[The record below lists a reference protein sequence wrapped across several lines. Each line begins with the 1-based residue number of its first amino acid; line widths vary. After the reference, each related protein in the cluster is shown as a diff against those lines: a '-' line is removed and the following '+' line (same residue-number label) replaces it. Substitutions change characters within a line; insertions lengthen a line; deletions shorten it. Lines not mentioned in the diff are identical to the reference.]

1 MQNQATPGITAISFP
16 PRSLEVLKFISEKGG
31 MLCTGSCH
39 AQKPGQV
46 HCRQIGKALEMG
58 FTKVWDSLTFFINQG
73 MVSRKKIDSRSILFT
88 VTPQGE
94 EVLKKNNF

>member
-1 MQNQATPGITAISFP
+1 MQDQDTSGNTNVSFP
-16 PRSLEVLKFISEKGG
+16 PRSLEVLKLISEKGG

-58 FTKVWDSLTFFINQG
+58 FSKVWDSLSFFINHG
-73 MVSRKKIDSRSILFT
+73 MVNRKKIDSRSVLFT
-88 VTPQGE
+88 VTPRGE
-94 EVLKKNNF
+94 EVLKIKNL